1 MPIVRSFASGLAV
14 GRALVATGTS
24 LMLACA
30 SAAPA
35 PAAPAREAPAG
46 SLGAALV
53 GQRMVDLSH
62 AFDQATLYW
71 PTSPSGFQ
79 LTQLHHGPTAGGYF
93 YASNSFCSPE
103 HGGTH
108 LDAPI
113 HFAAGGASAEHV
125 GLEHLVAPAVVVDLR
140 ERAEKDPDAL
150 LAPAD
155 LEAFEAASGVI
166 APGTIVLV
174 HSGWSQ
180 RWPQRKAYFGDDTP
194 GDASR
199 LHFPGLSADAARALV
214 ERRVAAVGIDTASI
228 DHGPSR
234 DFMAHR
240 VLMEADIPAFEN
252 LTRLAEL
259 PARGAW
265 VIALPVKIA
274 GGTGG
279 PLRAIAVLP

>member
-1 MPIVRSFASGLAV
+1 MCSAGSFATFTDRV
-14 GRALVATGTS
+14 
-24 LMLACA
+24 MLATLGASHLLACTSATPGPRSADA
-30 SAAPA
+30 SASS
-35 PAAPAREAPAG
+35 
-46 SLGAALV
+46 SLHAALA
-53 GQRMVDLSH
+53 GQRLVDLSH
-62 AFDQATLYW
+62 SFDQRTLYW
-71 PTSPSGFQ
+71 PTSPSGFE
-79 LTQLHHGPTAGGYF
+79 LTQLSHGATAGGYF

-113 HFAAGGASAEHV
+113 HFAADGATAERV
-125 GLEHLVAPAVVVDLR
+125 GLEQLVAPAVVLDLR
-140 ERAEKDPDAL
+140 ERAAADPDAL
-150 LAPAD
+150 LVPAD
-155 LEAFEAASGVI
+155 LDAFEAASGAI

-180 RWPQRKAYFGDDTP
+180 RWPERKAYFGDDTP

-199 LHFPGLSADAARALV
+199 LHFPGISAEAARALV
-214 ERRVAAVGIDTASI
+214 ERRAAAVGIDTASI

-240 VLMEADIPAFEN
+240 VLMGANIPAFEN

-274 GGTGG
+274 GGSGG